1 MIHQEDDVD
10 KRIYLNYIYEY
21 TSLAEKGRSHGKIE
35 QRARQKKVD
44 PMAK

>member
-1 MIHQEDDVD
+1 M
-10 KRIYLNYIYEY
+10 YLYEY

-35 QRARQKKVD
+35 QRAQQNRVD